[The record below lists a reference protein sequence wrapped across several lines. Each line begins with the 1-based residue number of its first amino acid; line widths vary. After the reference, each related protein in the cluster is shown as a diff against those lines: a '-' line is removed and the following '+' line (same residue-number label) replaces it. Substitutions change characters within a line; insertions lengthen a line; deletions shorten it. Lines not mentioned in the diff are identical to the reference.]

1 MAIALRTIIRTAHL
15 VAIVTMCAVAGVSYA
30 TEAEEEE
37 SYYLS
42 QMRDL
47 ADSKKNLP
55 EANAPAAANNELMA
69 ETDLKEMAK
78 AAAEVEELDDVSPSL
93 TKPSLP
99 ALKPEL

>member
-1 MAIALRTIIRTAHL
+1 MAIALRTIIRTACL
-15 VAIVTMCAVAGVSYA
+15 AAIVTMCAVAGVSYA

-55 EANAPAAANNELMA
+55 ETNAPAANDELMA

-78 AAAEVEELDDVSPSL
+78 AAAEVEEFDDVSPSL

>member
-1 MAIALRTIIRTAHL
+1 MAIALRTIIRTACL
-15 VAIVTMCAVAGVSYA
+15 AAIVTVCAVAGVSYA
-30 TEAEEEE
+30 TEAEEE

-47 ADSKKNLP
+47 ANSKKNLP
-55 EANAPAAANNELMA
+55 EANAPAANNELMA

-78 AAAEVEELDDVSPSL
+78 AAAEMEELDDVSPSL

-99 ALKPEL
+99 TLKPEL